1 MELIGLK
8 VKHAVFGAG
17 VITEKAGNYITVKF
31 AAKTAKFVYPDVF
44 ENFIK
49 AEGTE
54 VQAAILKG
62 IIDAKAVAEQKRQ
75 AEELARKAA
84 RRTALR
90 SNFGCRTKE
99 NKDA

>member
-62 IIDAKAVAEQKRQ
+62 IIDAKAVAEDVYKRQ
-75 AEELARKAA
+75 SY
-84 RRTALR
+84 RRSDAVCA
-90 SNFGCRTKE
+90 CR
-99 NKDA
+99 